1 MAPGRH
7 LYPDARP
14 EYSLGIPQK
23 ASMYHSQLYNTVK
36 VDHLSYSIESQ
47 GRALLE
53 PPPAA
58 PTPARVAG
66 QEEFTTAGTTAI
78 SYTLSNMTLQIE
90 VLGMASSVLDEI
102 VAERISQVV

>member
-23 ASMYHSQLYNTVK
+23 ASMCHSQLYNTVK

-47 GRALLE
+47 VGVGRSASARRGRTGAFPSFPHHATRGAFGRLE
-53 PPPAA
+53 NSKMTSVGFE
-58 PTPARVAG
+58 PTPLF
-66 QEEFTTAGTTAI
+66 ETT
-78 SYTLSNMTLQIE
+78 S
-90 VLGMASSVLDEI
+90 
-102 VAERISQVV
+102 

>member
-36 VDHLSYSIESQ
+36 VDPLSYSIESQ
-47 GRALLE
+47 GRRSPKMTSVGFE
-53 PPPAA
+53 P
-58 PTPARVAG
+58 T
-66 QEEFTTAGTTAI
+66 E
-78 SYTLSNMTLQIE
+78 L
-90 VLGMASSVLDEI
+90 
-102 VAERISQVV
+102 